1 MSISSAS
8 STHRYVPV
16 RVIRRHRNVKRL
28 MFKACRRVLS
38 LGIFY
43 SSLRN
48 VAANAVDVI
57 DMDGHAE

>member
-1 MSISSAS
+1 
-8 STHRYVPV
+8 
-16 RVIRRHRNVKRL
+16 